1 MDSEYKSA
9 DESAKLI
16 DVVAV
21 GALLGCSKRHI
32 HRLAEG
38 KQMPAPVKLGALV
51 RWDRKRIEDW
61 ISGGCQPVPS
71 NALCGVK
78 HE

>member
-1 MDSEYKSA
+1 MDSEFRP
-9 DESAKLI
+9 DDDSAKLL

-21 GALLGCSKRHI
+21 AKLLKCSKRHV
-32 HRLAEG
+32 HRLADGG
-38 KQMPAPVKLGALV
+38 KMPAPVKLGALV
-51 RWDRKRIEDW
+51 RWDRNRIEAW

-71 NALCGVK
+71 TASCGVH